1 MRDAERFAN
10 AACIVDILA
19 GAAGAGAMNGGAMIV
34 KLQRDAEHIV
44 TLLFEKA
51 GDDG

>member
-1 MRDAERFAN
+1 MRDAERFAD
-10 AACIVDILA
+10 AARIVDILA
-19 GAAGAGAMNGGAMIV
+19 GAAGTGAVNGGAMIL
-34 KLQRDAEHIV
+34 KLQRNAEHIV